1 MVSNRRIG
9 FEFDDDERGAPRPSR
24 RRVRLRAVL
33 LAAIVVPVALITLI
47 GLEPLPLTEQFAFI
61 NTSAAALSQILIT
74 VVSITAAFAVLL
86 GVVNLLR
93 VHLQNIRHR
102 KRMLYSL
109 LTVVVFLLVIILR
122 IVERLNQQA
131 GWFTIGDTR
140 TPIITLT
147 LLDALQVAV
156 ESALAGM
163 LFFFL
168 VFAAYRMMRRG
179 VTIWNALF
187 VVTLLIVLAAYAL
200 PGVGLLSAIRDW
212 LLAVPVTAGTRGL
225 LIGIALGT
233 LFVGVRVL
241 IGQERT
247 FRE

>member
-1 MVSNRRIG
+1 MLDNRRIG
-9 FEFDDDERGAPRPSR
+9 FDNTQREAPAPTR

-33 LAAIVVPVALITLI
+33 LATIVVPVALITLI
-47 GLEPLPLTEQFAFI
+47 GLEPLPLTESFAFI
-61 NTSAAALSQILIT
+61 NTSAATLSRLLIT
-74 VVSITAAFAVLL
+74 LVSITAAFAVLL

-93 VHLQNIRHR
+93 VHLQNIRQR
-102 KRMLYSL
+102 RRMVYSI
-109 LTVVVFLLVIILR
+109 LTIAVFLLIVVVR
-122 IVERLNQQA
+122 IVERLNQQY

-147 LLDALQVAV
+147 LLDSLQVAV

-168 VFAAYRMMRRG
+168 VFAAFRMMRRG
-179 VTIWNALF
+179 VTVWNALF
-187 VVTLLIVLAAYAL
+187 VMTLLLVLAAYAL
-200 PGVGLLSAIRDW
+200 PGIGLLGAVRDW

-233 LFVGVRVL
+233 LFVGIRVL